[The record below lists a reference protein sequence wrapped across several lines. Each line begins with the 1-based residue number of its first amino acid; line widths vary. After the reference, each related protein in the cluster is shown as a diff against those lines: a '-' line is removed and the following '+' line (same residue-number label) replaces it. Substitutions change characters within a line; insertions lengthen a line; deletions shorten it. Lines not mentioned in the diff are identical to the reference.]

1 MGFTELFFLPSSF
14 GRSGLCLSRNR
25 CGPGRTGLTWGLLC
39 RPSLPLLLSFD
50 PKAFWFVCSV
60 VGLHHTHKKKR
71 NKAAQKEENRSSFFS
86 RGIQSKTGIKRERK
100 GRRRHQNRN
109 QTIPFNGRIERN
121 DSEMRPRKKKTLDRE
136 RRKRRPN
143 RKAGAIF
150 YWSRHFS
157 FNSANEML
165 VLTEEEEEQ
174 EKKKDKKRNRERE
187 RDTLKTYPRHHT
199 HTYTHTHAG
208 RFTRRAERGHS
219 KAHLIKTRAVSS
231 AWIWQS
237 IFRFFSVFLFV
248 GGGGGECT
256 VSSEWVERGLSW
268 RGIKSGRWSSITRI
282 VWISEVG
289 SDWNSGRH
297 NRICR
302 AARTDHVIY
311 ANPIDK
317 PMRLSKLPGLNI
329 AGRITLTCNRYDA
342 IQILKTKLLLISA
355 DYNQA
360 RNWIY
365 EFSVRS

>member
-1 MGFTELFFLPSSF
+1 M
-14 GRSGLCLSRNR
+14 
-25 CGPGRTGLTWGLLC
+25 RTGSDGAYLRFTLSSVSPSTSLVWSESFLIRLFCC
-39 RPSLPLLLSFD
+39 RPPS
-50 PKAFWFVCSV
+50 
-60 VGLHHTHKKKR
+60 HTHKKKR

-248 GGGGGECT
+248 GGGGGVHGLVG
-256 VSSEWVERGLSW
+256 VSRA
-268 RGIKSGRWSSITRI
+268 RIKLA
-282 VWISEVG
+282 
-289 SDWNSGRH
+289 RH
-297 NRICR
+297 
-302 AARTDHVIY
+302 
-311 ANPIDK
+311 
-317 PMRLSKLPGLNI
+317 
-329 AGRITLTCNRYDA
+329 
-342 IQILKTKLLLISA
+342 Q
-355 DYNQA
+355 
-360 RNWIY
+360 
-365 EFSVRS
+365 VRSMVLDYADCLDQRGGLRLKFRSP